1 MATLINESTRSW
13 QSDVIDHVFEPA
25 EATIIKGIPLCSFSQ
40 KDKLIWPFTPS
51 VQYSVKSGYCFLYE
65 GSVPVQ
71 LIAKDSVFWKKIW
84 GLEVL
89 NKVKNFIWRACKEA
103 LLTKAN
109 LFRRKIA
116 QDALYESCK
125 VQSEDGSHS
134 IFFCFDVQVV
144 WRSDSQWSK
153 LSALEGQSMKDIF
166 KFALSK
172 NKDTEL
178 LAYMGWAIWNR
189 RNQIRFNEVACP
201 LNQIFNL
208 SKERKAK
215 FQGTRPSISKLVHK
229 NHVLWKPPNIDE
241 MKVNYDGTIFS
252 KDGRARL
259 GVVVRN
265 SDGVVIAS
273 LSQQIPLPATVT

>member
-1 MATLINESTRSW
+1 MGDGQHIRIWGDNWLPLKGKAKVTSPWILGQVNTSVATLINESTRSW

-51 VQYSVKSGYCFLYE
+51 VQYSVKSAYCFLYE

-71 LIAKDSVFWKKIW
+71 LTAKDSVFWKKIW

-229 NHVLWKPPNIDE
+229 NHVL
-241 MKVNYDGTIFS
+241 
-252 KDGRARL
+252 
-259 GVVVRN
+259 
-265 SDGVVIAS
+265 
-273 LSQQIPLPATVT
+273 